1 MTTQLVWL
9 ATQDVMQVLLVVVC
23 VYAGWSAWSLL
34 LHLLT
39 ASRDGKQVSAK
50 LITFDDPKLATTDA
64 EQEEGPAD
72 GACSANWDDAEDCV
86 GACGRSILE
95 HYGVFGAAPGTWEGR
110 AKTSHLRAQCDDD
123 SF

>member
-9 ATQDVMQVLLVVVC
+9 ATQDVMQVLLVVMC

-39 ASRDGKQVSAK
+39 CTRDGKQAAAAK
-50 LITFDDPKLATTDA
+50 LITLDDSKLVEVDA
-64 EQEEGPAD
+64 EQEEEPEKTACWAQAEASKRD
-72 GACSANWDDAEDCV
+72 GARGLA
-86 GACGRSILE
+86 ILE
-95 HYGVFGAAPGTWEGR
+95 HYGVFGAAPGVWEGR
-110 AKTSHLRAQCDDD
+110 AKTVTHQATCDED